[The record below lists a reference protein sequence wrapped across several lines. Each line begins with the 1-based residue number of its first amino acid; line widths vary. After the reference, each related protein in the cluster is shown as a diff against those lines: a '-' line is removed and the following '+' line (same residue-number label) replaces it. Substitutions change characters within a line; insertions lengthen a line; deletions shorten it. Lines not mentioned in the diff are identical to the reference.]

1 LFPDLNLAGRK
12 KLRDGLS
19 AQATLLL
26 FRDFDGFTDKWKL
39 YFSKNN

>member
-1 LFPDLNLAGRK
+1 MNGFERRL
-12 KLRDGLS
+12 KLPANGLS